1 MKITKITTHAVRIPL
16 KPEFRMVS
24 SLGRHEVSNY
34 VIVRIE
40 TDANIDGVGEA
51 TVMCRWSG
59 ETVWSAL
66 SIIDHVFAPQLIGVD
81 PLDIETVD
89 SRLDQASQGNWF
101 AKSAIEMACQDI
113 RGKDA
118 GVPVYQLLNDSG
130 AVRDL
135 AIRCRFSMGAY
146 DPERAERRA
155 KELIAAGF
163 TTIKVKVGL
172 DIPADV
178 QRVTAV
184 RNAIG
189 PDHDMVIDANCGY
202 SAEDAVLAAQQ
213 MSDLNIGLFEQPTPR
228 GDFAALAHVRQNT
241 PMAVM
246 ADDICFDL
254 ADARECIR
262 ASACDVISVY
272 PGKNGGI
279 RKSQQIVDFAEQHGV
294 ACSVGSNLELDIAS
308 AAMCHL
314 VVGSKNMQI
323 EKWPG
328 DIMGPDYHTE
338 SIAKNP
344 LKIEG
349 ATISITDQPGLG
361 VDVDWSSVERL
372 AMPK

>member
-1 MKITKITTHAVRIPL
+1 MQITKITTHPVRIPL

-34 VIVRIE
+34 VIVRVE
-40 TDANIDGVGEA
+40 TDVDIDGIGEA

-66 SIIDHVFAPQLIGVD
+66 SIIDHIFAPQLIGVD
-81 PLDIETVD
+81 PCDIDTIN
-89 SRLDQASQGNWF
+89 SRLDRLSQGNWF
-101 AKSAIEMACQDI
+101 AKAAIEMACQDI

-118 GVPVYQLLNDSG
+118 GVPLYQLLNPDG

-135 AIRCRFSMGAY
+135 TIPCRFSMGAY
-146 DPERAERRA
+146 NPERAERRA
-155 KELIAAGF
+155 KELVAAGF

-172 DIPADV
+172 DTPGDV
-178 QRVTAV
+178 IRVATV
-184 RNAIG
+184 RQAIG
-189 PDHDMVIDANCGY
+189 PELDMVIDANCGY
-202 SAEDAVLAAQQ
+202 SAEEAVIAADK

-241 PMAVM
+241 SMAIM

-262 ASACDVISVY
+262 AEACDVISVY

-279 RKSQQIVDFAEQHGV
+279 QRSQEIVDFAAEHNV
-294 ACSVGSNLELDIAS
+294 ACSIGSNLELDIAS

-314 VVGSKNMQI
+314 VVACKNMNV

-328 DIMGPDYHTE
+328 DIMGPDYHSE
-338 SIAKNP
+338 SVVANR
-344 LKIEG
+344 LKIDG
-349 ATISITDQPGLG
+349 STITVSDRPGLG
-361 VDVDWSSVERL
+361 VDADWAAVERL
-372 AMPK
+372 KMP